1 MIKAVFLVKPLAEYL
16 GEMPDPRCARKHKH
30 SHVEI
35 LLLIVLG
42 FLAGKTSLRRIVK
55 WAKRNQK
62 KLKKYLELENGIP
75 SLSTFSRIT
84 SIIDE
89 ELLSVAFTDWIG
101 SILSTKG
108 IHIVI
113 DGKALRAAAEK
124 IKDKKAPYILNALD
138 AATNLVIAQISI
150 PEKTNEITA
159 IPKLLE
165 ILDITGSTVTIDAIG
180 ATEAILSMIEE
191 KGGYFVQQIK
201 KNCPA
206 TYQEIQNVFG
216 DIGKEKEADPEKF
229 EKENQGRY
237 SEYSSCEKNRERV
250 EYREMKCYTK
260 DDAIG
265 KIRKELPFICSV
277 ALSCQVRIPKESDAD
292 GRDTTPDKET
302 FLKQGSRKCPKPT
315 EGDELTDQ
323 IQKVGLVSNH
333 VLTAEEFARYKR
345 DHWRIENCLH
355 YVLDT
360 DFLEDRSTAKKS
372 KNVLSV
378 LRKTAYNI
386 IRLMQI
392 DAPKDRKLV
401 IDVIDEITDN
411 FSVVLKWVFD
421 PIPSLY

>member
-1 MIKAVFLVKPLAEYL
+1 
-16 GEMPDPRCARKHKH
+16 MPDPRCARKHKH

-62 KLKKYLELENGIP
+62 KLKKYLDLKNGIP

-84 SIIDE
+84 GVIDE
-89 ELLSVAFTDWIG
+89 ELLSLAFTDWIG
-101 SILSTKG
+101 NILNTKG

-113 DGKALRAAAEK
+113 
-124 IKDKKAPYILNALD
+124 
-138 AATNLVIAQISI
+138 AQIPIS
-150 PEKTNEITA
+150 EKTNEITA

-165 ILDITGSTVTIDAIG
+165 LLDITGSTITIDAIG
-180 ATEAILSMIEE
+180 ATEAILSMIDE
-191 KGGYFVQQIK
+191 KDGYFVQQIK

-206 TYQEIQNVFG
+206 TYQEIQNVFEELE
-216 DIGKEKEADPEKF
+216 KEKEADPEKF
-229 EKENQGRY
+229 GKENKGRY

-250 EYREMKCYTK
+250 EYREMKCYTN

-277 ALSCQVRIPKESDAD
+277 ASSCQIRIPKEIDAD
-292 GRDTTPDKET
+292 GNDMTPDKET

-323 IQKVGLVSNH
+323 IQRVGLVSNH

-355 YVLDT
+355 YVLDE
-360 DFLEDRSTAKKS
+360 DFLEDKSTARKS

-401 IDVIDEITDN
+401 IDVIDEITDD
-411 FSVVLKWVFD
+411 FSIVLKWIFD
-421 PIPSLY
+421 PIPSFY

>member
-1 MIKAVFLVKPLAEYL
+1 MAEYL
-16 GEMPDPRCARKHKH
+16 GEMPDPRYSRKHKH

-55 WAKRNQK
+55 WAKRNRK
-62 KLKKYLELENGIP
+62 KLEKHLALKNGIP
-75 SLSTFSRIT
+75 SLSTFSRIACR
-84 SIIDE
+84 IDE
-89 ELLSVAFTDWIG
+89 ELLSLVFTDWIG
-101 SILSTKG
+101 NILSTKG

-138 AATNLVIAQISI
+138 AAANLVIAQIPI
-150 PEKTNEITA
+150 PEKTNEMTA

-165 ILDITGSTVTIDAIG
+165 LLDITGSTVTIDAIG
-180 ATEAILSMIEE
+180 ATEAILSMIDE
-191 KGGYFVQQIK
+191 KNGYFVQQIK

-206 TYQEIQNVFG
+206 TYQEIQ
-216 DIGKEKEADPEKF
+216 DIFRELEKEADQEKF
-229 EKENQGRY
+229 GNKNEGHY

-250 EYREMKCYTK
+250 EYREVKCYTN

-265 KIRKELPFICSV
+265 KIRKELPFICSI
-277 ALSCQVRIPKESDAD
+277 ASSCQVRIPKEIDAEGND
-292 GRDTTPDKET
+292 VTPDKET

-355 YVLDT
+355 YVLDE
-360 DFLEDRSTAKKS
+360 DFQEDKSTARKS

-386 IRLMQI
+386 IRLMQM
-392 DAPKDRKLV
+392 DASKDRELV
-401 IDVIDEITDN
+401 IDVIDEITDD
-411 FSVVLKWVFD
+411 FSIALKWVFD
-421 PIPSLY
+421 PIPSFY

>member
-1 MIKAVFLVKPLAEYL
+1 MAEYL
-16 GEMPDPRCARKHKH
+16 GEMPDPRYARKHKH

-55 WAKRNQK
+55 WAKRNRK
-62 KLKKYLELENGIP
+62 KLEKHLALKNGIP
-75 SLSTFSRIT
+75 SLSTFSRIACR
-84 SIIDE
+84 IDE
-89 ELLSVAFTDWIG
+89 ELLSLIFTDWMG
-101 SILSTKG
+101 NILSTKG

-138 AATNLVIAQISI
+138 AATNLVIAQIPI
-150 PEKTNEITA
+150 PEKTNEMTA

-165 ILDITGSTVTIDAIG
+165 LLDITGSTVTIDAIG
-180 ATEAILSMIEE
+180 ATEAILSMIDE
-191 KGGYFVQQIK
+191 KNGYFVQQIK

-206 TYQEIQNVFG
+206 TYQEIQ
-216 DIGKEKEADPEKF
+216 DIFRELEKEADQEKF
-229 EKENQGRY
+229 GNKNEGHY

-250 EYREMKCYTK
+250 EYQEVKCYTN

-265 KIRKELPFICSV
+265 KIRKELPFICSI
-277 ALSCQVRIPKESDAD
+277 ASSCQVRIPKEIDAEGND
-292 GRDTTPDKET
+292 VTPDKET

-355 YVLDT
+355 YVLDE
-360 DFLEDRSTAKKS
+360 DFQEDKSTARKS

-386 IRLMQI
+386 IRLMQM
-392 DAPKDRKLV
+392 DASKDRELV
-401 IDVIDEITDN
+401 IDVIDEITDD
-411 FSVVLKWVFD
+411 FSIALKWVFD
-421 PIPSLY
+421 PIPSFY

>member
-1 MIKAVFLVKPLAEYL
+1 MK
-16 GEMPDPRCARKHKH
+16 
-30 SHVEI
+30 
-35 LLLIVLG
+35 
-42 FLAGKTSLRRIVK
+42 
-55 WAKRNQK
+55 
-62 KLKKYLELENGIP
+62 NGIP

-84 SIIDE
+84 GVIDE
-89 ELLSVAFTDWIG
+89 ELLSLAFTDWIG
-101 SILSTKG
+101 NILNTKG

-124 IKDKKAPYILNALD
+124 IKEKKAPYILNALD
-138 AATNLVIAQISI
+138 ATTDLVIAQIPIS
-150 PEKTNEITA
+150 EKTNEITA

-165 ILDITGSTVTIDAIG
+165 LLDITGSTITIDAIG
-180 ATEAILSMIEE
+180 ATEAILSMIDE
-191 KGGYFVQQIK
+191 KDGYFVQQIK

-206 TYQEIQNVFG
+206 TYQEIQNVFEELE
-216 DIGKEKEADPEKF
+216 KEKEADPEKF
-229 EKENQGRY
+229 GKENKGRY

-250 EYREMKCYTK
+250 EYREMKCYTN

-277 ALSCQVRIPKESDAD
+277 ASSCQIRIPKEIDAD
-292 GRDTTPDKET
+292 GNDMTPDKET

-323 IQKVGLVSNH
+323 IQRVGLVSNH

-355 YVLDT
+355 YVLDE
-360 DFLEDRSTAKKS
+360 DFLEDKSTARKS

-401 IDVIDEITDN
+401 IDVIDEITDD
-411 FSVVLKWVFD
+411 FSIVLKWIFD
-421 PIPSLY
+421 PIPSFY